1 MQQIKIYPLSLTLKS
16 PFKTA
21 HGTTM
26 QRPITLV
33 AITLTNG
40 LTGYGEIQSFID
52 DQYVPETHMQSL
64 QMVQRTARQL
74 ISLDFDTPQMVSNW
88 LTNSSH
94 LSFAKAAVEMA
105 FWDAYGKQVKQPL
118 WSMIGGQEKQI
129 AVSSVIGIQDSW
141 QQTQAVANNLI
152 GQGYQRIKIKID
164 QQTDITSIKKLLAQ
178 FPEQMFS
185 LDANASW
192 SIDDIAR
199 LKTLDHAGLA
209 LIEQPFPASAWF
221 EHKSV
226 QQQLDQLQLSLD
238 ESLNGLADVKR
249 AITEQTTRALTI
261 KQGKLGGINQAH
273 QAINLATKA
282 KLNPWI
288 GGMLGS
294 GLGRAVD
301 LALASLPG
309 ANQVP
314 ADSAQFDHYF
324 EADIGLDLPY
334 VHQGCLPLPERNG
347 IGVAIDWQTVAKYL
361 IHEPIVYQ

>member
-21 HGTTM
+21 HGTTL

-40 LTGYGEIQSFID
+40 VTGYGEIQSFID

-64 QMVQRTARQL
+64 QMVQRMARQL

-94 LSFAKAAVEMA
+94 LSFAKSAVEMA

-209 LIEQPFPASAWF
+209 LIEQPFPASA
-221 EHKSV
+221 
-226 QQQLDQLQLSLD
+226 
-238 ESLNGLADVKR
+238 
-249 AITEQTTRALTI
+249 
-261 KQGKLGGINQAH
+261 
-273 QAINLATKA
+273 
-282 KLNPWI
+282 
-288 GGMLGS
+288 
-294 GLGRAVD
+294 
-301 LALASLPG
+301 
-309 ANQVP
+309 
-314 ADSAQFDHYF
+314 
-324 EADIGLDLPY
+324 
-334 VHQGCLPLPERNG
+334 
-347 IGVAIDWQTVAKYL
+347 
-361 IHEPIVYQ
+361 